1 MPKQASDIT
10 LPATTVP
17 SDRPAVGR
25 ARLVSR
31 VPVPIV
37 VHAHLGVLNTTD
49 SDYQGVDC
57 VLQSGERMMRARSR
71 EGRWSA
77 WLRVSVVMFVAVALV
92 AITGCGGSSK
102 PAYCSDRSNLENSVK
117 GLTSAASSGDIS
129 GLKSQVTKIQSD
141 ATSLVSSAKSDF
153 PSQTSAVKSS
163 VAALQ
168 SAVTALPASPSAA
181 QIAAIAKSATA
192 VVSSVKSFSDA
203 SKSKCS

>member
-1 MPKQASDIT
+1 
-10 LPATTVP
+10 
-17 SDRPAVGR
+17 
-25 ARLVSR
+25 
-31 VPVPIV
+31 
-37 VHAHLGVLNTTD
+37 
-49 SDYQGVDC
+49 
-57 VLQSGERMMRARSR
+57 MMRARSR